1 MDKSKNPPLTFKI
14 ASEEW
19 EFEQIHKLNYKTFVE
34 EIPQHEP
41 NPDGILVDKFHKEN
55 TYVICLRDNQLL
67 GMVAVR
73 DKRPFSLDKKLEN
86 LDSYL
91 PEARSICEIR
101 LLAVKKNHRSGH
113 VLQGLFKLLA
123 EYCESRGYDLAIIS
137 GTVRQLKLY
146 KKLGFVPF
154 GPLVGTPDA
163 QFQPMYLTLEAY
175 RNLRERSKFLSRP
188 LPSVVKTPVTLLPGP
203 VSISQGVQKA
213 FREPPVS
220 HRSERF
226 VEDFRHAKQLLCQLV
241 GSKYVEILM
250 GSGTL
255 ANDAVA
261 AQLSLNSELGLILS
275 NGEFGDRLIDQATR
289 FGLLFETL
297 KVDWGEAFNP
307 DSIRWIIDRNSEIKW
322 LWAVHCETSTGVLN
336 DLEMLKEISTKRGIR
351 LCVDCV
357 GSIGTVP
364 LDLGGVYFASA
375 VSGKGLGGFPG
386 LSMVFYNHKILPS
399 PKALPRYLDLGLYA
413 ACDGIPFTVSSNLLY
428 ALKTALEN
436 FRPTER
442 FDYIANLSVWLRSR
456 LREMGFN
463 IVAPDK
469 HSSPAVI
476 TIALPEWLSSE
487 DLGRQLEEEGY
498 MLSYRSEYLLKR
510 NWIQIC
516 LMGECSREMIS
527 SLLNVLEGFSRHP
540 HSSTSRLL
548 SSV

>member
-1 MDKSKNPPLTFKI
+1 
-14 ASEEW
+14 
-19 EFEQIHKLNYKTFVE
+19 
-34 EIPQHEP
+34 
-41 NPDGILVDKFHKEN
+41 
-55 TYVICLRDNQLL
+55 
-67 GMVAVR
+67 
-73 DKRPFSLDKKLEN
+73 
-86 LDSYL
+86 
-91 PEARSICEIR
+91 
-101 LLAVKKNHRSGH
+101 
-113 VLQGLFKLLA
+113 
-123 EYCESRGYDLAIIS
+123 
-137 GTVRQLKLY
+137 
-146 KKLGFVPF
+146 
-154 GPLVGTPDA
+154 
-163 QFQPMYLTLEAY
+163 
-175 RNLRERSKFLSRP
+175 
-188 LPSVVKTPVTLLPGP
+188 VVKTPVTLLPGP

-226 VEDFRHAKQLLCQLV
+226 VEDFRHAKRLLCQLV